1 MRVAA
6 PCPVVARIRDVADRH
21 AERTAVVLADESLSY
36 ADLWHSVGLWAKRCA
51 GLPTGSP
58 VVIVSDGHLDLPAA
72 FLGVRAAGL
81 VPVLVDGLLPA
92 ARVAA
97 TVGAAR
103 PAAVIRLGD
112 TEPEVVATEEPGART
127 LPVGTGYVAFSS
139 GSQGTPKGIV
149 GQAAGLPHFLDWEI
163 GRLGLRPGR
172 RTAMLTSPSFDV
184 VLRDLLLP
192 LLAGGELH
200 IAESRVRSAPGLVL
214 PWLAEHA
221 VEVVHVVPS
230 LSARW
235 HAAADHPVPAL
246 RWTLFAGE
254 PLYDRHVTRWRS
266 VAPNS
271 RVLNLYGPSETTL
284 AKFCHEVPA
293 EPAPGL
299 QPVGRPLPGTEV
311 ELEPVTDA
319 DGEVTAH
326 SITIGTPHGSL
337 GYLTDTCSAADLER
351 LRRADGTTRFRTQDR
366 GRFTGDGDLVVLGR
380 LDSLVKRH
388 GTFVDLANIETIAAT
403 LPDVHAACCV
413 QLVPSGRLVLAV
425 EGPDDAAAAGFRR
438 LLLPRLGAELPD
450 EIRASRS
457 LPRLPSGKVDRAALR
472 ALLTEQDD

>member
-1 MRVAA
+1 MTVAA
-6 PCPVVARIRDVADRH
+6 PCPVVARIRDVAARH
-21 AERTAVVLADESLSY
+21 AERTAVVRAGECLSY
-36 ADLWHSVGLWAKRCA
+36 AELWHSVGLWAKRCDHV
-51 GLPTGSP
+51 GLPPRSP

-97 TVGAAR
+97 TVTAAR
-103 PAAVIRLGD
+103 PAAVIRLND
-112 TEPEVVATEEPGART
+112 TEPEVVPTAEPRT
-127 LPVGTGYVAFSS
+127 LPEGTGYVAFSS
-139 GSQGTPKGIV
+139 GSQGTPKGIA
-149 GQAAGLPHFLDWEI
+149 GQAAGLLHFLDWEI
-163 GRLGLRPGR
+163 GRLGLTPGT

-221 VEVVHVVPS
+221 VAVAHVVPS

-235 HAAADHPVPAL
+235 LAAADCSLPAL

-284 AKFCHEVPA
+284 AKFCYELPA
-293 EPAPGL
+293 APAPGL

-311 ELEPVTDA
+311 ELEPVTGPG
-319 DGEVTAH
+319 GEVTAH
-326 SITIGTPHGSL
+326 SVTIGTPHGSF
-337 GYLTDTCSAADLER
+337 GYLTDTCSAADEQR
-351 LRRADGTTRFRTQDR
+351 LRRTDGRTRFRTQDR
-366 GRFTGDGDLVVLGR
+366 GRFTADGDLVVLGR

-388 GTFVDLANIETIAAT
+388 GTFVDLANIETAAAA
-403 LPDVHAACCV
+403 LPNVRAACCV
-413 QLVPSGRLVLAV
+413 QLAPSGRLVLVV
-425 EGPDDAAAAGFRR
+425 EGPDQAAATGFRR
-438 LLLPRLGAELPD
+438 PLSPRLGTELPD
-450 EIRASRS
+450 EIRALPA

>member
-1 MRVAA
+1 MTVAA
-6 PCPVVARIRDVADRH
+6 PCPVVARIQDVADRH
-21 AERTAVVLADESLSY
+21 AERMAVVRAGDSLSY

-51 GLPTGSP
+51 HAGLPAGSP

-103 PAAVIRLGD
+103 PSAVIRLNDRD
-112 TEPEVVATEEPGART
+112 TEPEIVATDEPART
-127 LPVGTGYVAFSS
+127 LPAGTGYVTFSS
-139 GSQGTPKGIV
+139 GSQGTPKGIA
-149 GQAAGLPHFLDWEI
+149 GQAAGLLHFLDWEI
-163 GRLGLRPGR
+163 GRLSLTAGT

-214 PWLAEHA
+214 PWMAEHA
-221 VEVVHVVPS
+221 VAAAHIVPS

-254 PLYDRHVTRWRS
+254 PLYDWHVTRWRS

-293 EPAPGL
+293 EPAPGP

-311 ELEPVTDA
+311 ELEGA
-319 DGEVTAH
+319 DGSVT
-326 SITIGTPHGSL
+326 IRTPHGSL
-337 GYLTDTCSAADLER
+337 GYLTDTCSAADEQR
-351 LRRADGTTRFRTQDR
+351 LRRVDGTTRFRTQDR

-380 LDSLVKRH
+380 LDSLVKRN
-388 GTFVDLANIETIAAT
+388 GTFVDLATIETVAAT
-403 LPDVHAACCV
+403 LPDVRAACCV
-413 QLVPSGRLVLAV
+413 QLVPSGRIVLTV
-425 EGPDDAAAAGFRR
+425 EGPDDATAAGFRR
-438 LLLPRLGAELPD
+438 LLLPRVGAELPD
-450 EIRASRS
+450 EVRATRS
-457 LPRLPSGKVDRAALR
+457 LPRLPSGKVDLAALR
-472 ALLTEQDD
+472 GTR